1 MSEFFLSILKPVT
14 ETLVNRLML
23 TFSLLINSRGF
34 FNTVTHIPFSCPSLS
49 IFSAGK
55 TDSGSGGAY

>member
-1 MSEFFLSILKPVT
+1 MDLYLLTSSLPV
-14 ETLVNRLML
+14 
-23 TFSLLINSRGF
+23 NSRGF

-49 IFSAGK
+49 IFSTGK